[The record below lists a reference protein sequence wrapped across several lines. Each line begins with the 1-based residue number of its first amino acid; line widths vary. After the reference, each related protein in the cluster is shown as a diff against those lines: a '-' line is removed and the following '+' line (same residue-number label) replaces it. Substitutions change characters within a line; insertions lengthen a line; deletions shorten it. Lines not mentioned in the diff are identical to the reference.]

1 MTNKIYA
8 LIGPHAAGKTT
19 FLKKMLSM
27 GINYVPMYTTRQP
40 GKFSSDRDVYRFID
54 KIDFFKRDFIVKTTY
69 KGDYYGLVKKDVLD
83 SLQEYPITLILTDA
97 SALKQLSKLIK
108 DNFESIYIMCDYVS
122 LIERMLRM
130 GHTNDEIK
138 HHLEYA
144 ENNGEFEAWKFAT
157 HVVKNVSTEEKA
169 MNQILSIMGLV
180 EKMPESKIKEL
191 VKRQVKEEPE
201 AAE

>member
-19 FLKKMLSM
+19 FIKRLIAM
-27 GINYVPMYTTRQP
+27 GIHYVPMYTTRQP
-40 GKFSSDRDVYRFID
+40 GKFSSDREVYRFID
-54 KIDFFKRDFIVKTTY
+54 KMDFFKRDFLVKTTY
-69 KGDYYGLVKKDVLD
+69 KGDYYGLLKKDILD
-83 SLQEYPITLILTDA
+83 SMQDYPITVILADA
-97 SALKQLSKLIK
+97 SSLKQLSKLIK
-108 DNFESIYIMCDYVS
+108 ENFESVYVMCDYVS

-144 ENNGEFEAWKFAT
+144 ENNGEFDSWKFAT

-169 MNQILSIMGLV
+169 MNQLLAILGLT
-180 EKMPESKIKEL
+180 EKMPAAKMNPLIQK
-191 VKRQVKEEPE
+191 QVRTSN
-201 AAE
+201 

>member
-19 FLKKMLSM
+19 FIKRLIAM
-27 GINYVPMYTTRQP
+27 GIHYVPTYTTRQP
-40 GKFSSDRDVYRFID
+40 GKFSSDREAYRFID
-54 KIDFFKRDFIVKTTY
+54 KMDFFKRDFLVKTTY
-69 KGDYYGLVKKDVLD
+69 KGDYYGLLKKDILD
-83 SLQEYPITLILTDA
+83 SMQDYPITVILADA
-97 SALKQLSKLIK
+97 SSLKQLSKLIK
-108 DNFESIYIMCDYVS
+108 ENFESIYVMCDYVS

-144 ENNGEFEAWKFAT
+144 ENNGEFDSWKFAT

-169 MNQILSIMGLV
+169 MNQLLAILGLT
-180 EKMPESKIKEL
+180 EKMPAAKMNPLIQK
-191 VKRQVKEEPE
+191 QVRTSN
-201 AAE
+201 